1 VSPLRGAKKKERMGN
16 ISSINIK
23 PVKDNSQ
30 IHNERLGELNYVYS
44 ELTKDNETW
53 KSLENG
59 EISSRL
65 ASISALYKKQVG
77 QKMQAKS
84 TPIREAVVNMR
95 EDHTME
101 DLKRLAA
108 DLKKEYNIEAFQIHI
123 HRDEGYT
130 KKFKSKGELKE
141 DIVLNRHAH
150 ILFDWQDKST
160 GRSIK
165 LARHQISQMQEVTAK
180 SLGMKRG
187 ELKENSNTERL
198 EAVAFKQKKIEENLK
213 EIIPELEKLKIE
225 KDDLQEQTNLLEQK
239 KIKLNESIQL
249 WQKKTSEILEK
260 KSSQK
265 PSFFQKISKTLQLK
279 KLKEPWN
286 SNLQKLKDLKE
297 KVRSWRTNTQ
307 RSKALQTDGGVNEG
321 LLNGLKERLN
331 EKKKLSEALNE
342 KSRRQKW
349 KLSSLKISAP
359 KKGKNKGMGF

>member
-1 VSPLRGAKKKERMGN
+1 MGN

-53 KSLENG
+53 KSLEKG
-59 EISSRL
+59 DISSRL

-165 LARHQISQMQEVTAK
+165 LARHQISQMQEVTAN

-187 ELKENSNTERL
+187 QLKENSNTERL

-239 KIKLNESIQL
+239 KNQAEREYSALA
-249 WQKKTSEILEK
+249 
-260 KSSQK
+260 
-265 PSFFQKISKTLQLK
+265 
-279 KLKEPWN
+279 KE
-286 SNLQKLKDLKE
+286 DFRDIGKE
-297 KVRSWRTNTQ
+297 
-307 RSKALQTDGGVNEG
+307 E
-321 LLNGLKERLN
+321 
-331 EKKKLSEALNE
+331 LSEAKFLSENFKNASIEEIEGAMEFQSSEIKRLERESQKLEDEHAEIESTTDRWRRERGLAEWIEGEIKREEEAIRSTKREIEETEMEIKQFKNE
-342 KSRRQKW
+342 HT
-349 KLSSLKISAP
+349 
-359 KKGKNKGMGF
+359 